1 MSWMGSIFFA
11 PLRCVAWPF
20 LSSDSYRRLV
30 SGEPLSLVDYEE
42 EQEYRKDELAEQFN
56 EKVEELKRQRAEVK
70 QDYEARMH
78 VAASIKRNM
87 DADKYKPEELGKR
100 KEQMMSNLRQAARKK
115 RRLDMLERSINALET
130 HLDRVEDIE
139 VSKAATDA
147 VKILR
152 DYVDTT
158 RKTAPSAAE
167 IEEIDESMHAMSM
180 ELEKMSKVATTPASL
195 GQSAASTTL
204 DDAELMEE
212 LNAFTAEH
220 DRLPPTSSAPVLS
233 RQQDRRRSPPP
244 RGVPASSGTSGRHAP
259 PWSRRNLEGAYQ
271 D

>member
-20 LSSDSYRRLV
+20 LSSDIYKRLI

-42 EQEYRKDELAEQFN
+42 EQEDRKDKLAEQFN
-56 EKVEELKRQRAEVK
+56 EKVEELKNQRAEVK

-87 DADKYKPEELGKR
+87 DANKYKPEELGKR
-100 KEQMMSNLRQAARKK
+100 KEQMMTNLRHAARKK

-158 RKTAPSAAE
+158 RKTAPSVAE
-167 IEEIDESMHAMSM
+167 IEEIDESMHAMSV
-180 ELEKMSKVATTPASL
+180 ELEKMSAVATTPASL
-195 GQSAASTTL
+195 GPSAASTTL
-204 DDAELMEE
+204 DDAELMAE
-212 LNAFTAEH
+212 LDAFTAEH
-220 DRLPPTSSAPVLS
+220 DHLPPTSSAPVISL
-233 RQQDRRRSPPP
+233 QQDRRGPPPP
-244 RGVPASSGTSGRHAP
+244 RGVPAFSGAQGWHASSR
-259 PWSRRNLEGAYQ
+259 SRRNLEGAY
-271 D
+271 